1 MTIAISRSPALAPM
15 RGSPTCSSAAM
26 DLNSCRQE
34 IERAAAAKISE
45 AALTIRQCL
54 LQAGVSTSQAS
65 NRTMQA
71 RVRREVQRLT
81 QGRTRKTFSTGKE
94 WVPREILVPRS
105 GVSRSGSNGTD
116 LDSYTT
122 FADESF
128 EDDNISVL
136 TDPTYLQT
144 CASRVPL
151 HFTATA
157 AATSSGTP
165 RPAEPSMTPA
175 LPSLFMSTAG
185 PTALPAAAFPML
197 DLALEAQK
205 HPISLFPGATTTD
218 LFVASGLV
226 DAANDWMLKTPFE
239 QPQFLADQGQDLA
252 RLPFAVTNTACI
264 SR

>member
-1 MTIAISRSPALAPM
+1 
-15 RGSPTCSSAAM
+15 
-26 DLNSCRQE
+26 
-34 IERAAAAKISE
+34 
-45 AALTIRQCL
+45 
-54 LQAGVSTSQAS
+54 
-65 NRTMQA
+65 MQA

-81 QGRTRKTFSTGKE
+81 QGRARKTFSTGKE

-105 GVSRSGSNGTD
+105 GVSRSGSNGND

-136 TDPTYLQT
+136 TDPSYLQT

-151 HFTATA
+151 HFA
-157 AATSSGTP
+157 SSGTP
-165 RPAEPSMTPA
+165 RPAEPATQPA
-175 LPSLFMSTAG
+175 LPSMYMPTV
-185 PTALPAAAFPML
+185 PTALPAATFPML
-197 DLALEAQK
+197 DIALEAQQ
-205 HPISLFPGATTTD
+205 HPISLFPGATTD

-239 QPQFLADQGQDLA
+239 QTQFLSDQGQDLS
-252 RLPFAVTNTACI
+252 RLPFAVTNAACI

>member
-81 QGRTRKTFSTGKE
+81 QGRARKTFSTGKE

-105 GVSRSGSNGTD
+105 GVSRSGSTGTD

-136 TDPTYLQT
+136 TDPSYLQT

-151 HFTATA
+151 HFA
-157 AATSSGTP
+157 AAAPSSSGTP
-165 RPAEPSMTPA
+165 RPAEPTITPA
-175 LPSLFMSTAG
+175 LPSIYMPTG

-197 DLALEAQK
+197 DIPLEAQQ
-205 HPISLFPGATTTD
+205 HPISL
-218 LFVASGLV
+218 
-226 DAANDWMLKTPFE
+226 E
-239 QPQFLADQGQDLA
+239 QQPISLL
-252 RLPFAVTNTACI
+252 RRVSWTLPMIGC
-264 SR
+264 

>member
-1 MTIAISRSPALAPM
+1 
-15 RGSPTCSSAAM
+15 M

-54 LQAGVSTSQAS
+54 LQAGVTTSQAS

-81 QGRTRKTFSTGKE
+81 QGRARKTFSTGKE
-94 WVPREILVPRS
+94 WIPREILVPRF
-105 GVSRSGSNGTD
+105 GASRSSSNGND

-136 TDPTYLQT
+136 TDPSYLQT

-151 HFTATA
+151 HFA
-157 AATSSGTP
+157 AAASGTP
-165 RPAEPSMTPA
+165 RPAEPSITPA
-175 LPSLFMSTAG
+175 LPAMYMPTG
-185 PTALPAAAFPML
+185 TTALQTAAFPML
-197 DLALEAQK
+197 DIALEAQK
-205 HPISLFPGATTTD
+205 HPISLFPGATAD

-252 RLPFAVTNTACI
+252 RLPFAVTNAACI

>member
-1 MTIAISRSPALAPM
+1 
-15 RGSPTCSSAAM
+15 M

-81 QGRTRKTFSTGKE
+81 QGRARKTFSTGKE

-105 GVSRSGSNGTD
+105 GVSRASSNGTD

-136 TDPTYLQT
+136 TDPSYLQT
-144 CASRVPL
+144 CANRVPL
-151 HFTATA
+151 HFGSS
-157 AATSSGTP
+157 SSGTP
-165 RPAEPSMTPA
+165 RPAEAIQPA
-175 LPSLFMSTAG
+175 LPAMYLPTG
-185 PTALPAAAFPML
+185 PTALPAAAFPLL
-197 DLALEAQK
+197 DIALEAHQQQQQ
-205 HPISLFPGATTTD
+205 HSISLFPGATTTD

-239 QPQFLADQGQDLA
+239 QPQFIPDQGQELA

>member
-1 MTIAISRSPALAPM
+1 MTIVISRSPALAPM

-81 QGRTRKTFSTGKE
+81 QGRARKTFSTGKE

-136 TDPTYLQT
+136 TDPSYLQT

-151 HFTATA
+151 HF
-157 AATSSGTP
+157 AATSGTP
-165 RPAEPSMTPA
+165 RPAEPVIPPA
-175 LPSLFMSTAG
+175 LPTMYM
-185 PTALPAAAFPML
+185 PTGL
-197 DLALEAQK
+197 DIALEAQQL
-205 HPISLFPGATTTD
+205 PISLFPGATTD

-239 QPQFLADQGQDLA
+239 QPQFIPGQGQELA
-252 RLPFAVTNTACI
+252 HLPFAVTNTACI

>member
-1 MTIAISRSPALAPM
+1 MTIAISRSPALGPI

-81 QGRTRKTFSTGKE
+81 QGRARKTLSTGKE

-105 GVSRSGSNGTD
+105 GVLRSTGNGND

-136 TDPTYLQT
+136 TDPSYLQT

-151 HFTATA
+151 HFA
-157 AATSSGTP
+157 SSGTP
-165 RPAEPSMTPA
+165 RPAEATTTITPSLPSMYIPT
-175 LPSLFMSTAG
+175 G
-185 PTALPAAAFPML
+185 PTPLPAAAFPML
-197 DLALEAQK
+197 DIALEAQK
-205 HPISLFPGATTTD
+205 HPISLFPGAATD

-239 QPQFLADQGQDLA
+239 QSQFIPDQGQDLS
-252 RLPFAVTNTACI
+252 RLPFAVSNAACI